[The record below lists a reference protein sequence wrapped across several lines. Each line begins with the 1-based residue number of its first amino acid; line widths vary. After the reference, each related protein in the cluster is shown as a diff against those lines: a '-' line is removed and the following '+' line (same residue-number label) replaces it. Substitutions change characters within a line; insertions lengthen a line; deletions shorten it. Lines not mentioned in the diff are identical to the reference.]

1 VSVLNGTT
9 VAGLA
14 RTVADQLSK
23 GGDRIG
29 VVTNAPTQ
37 QQTTTTVYYT
47 PGARSKANAVA
58 QTIGAGPNAVQAID
72 PVTQTVARGA
82 TVVVVVGSDRQGK

>member
-1 VSVLNGTT
+1 VAVLNGTT

-14 RTVADQLSK
+14 RTVADQLTK

-37 QQTTTTVYYT
+37 QQTITTVYYT
-47 PGARSKANAVA
+47 PGARSQATAVA
-58 QTIGAGPNAVQAID
+58 QTIGAGPNAVQPID
-72 PVTQTVARGA
+72 AVTQTVGRAA
-82 TVVVVVGSDRQGK
+82 AVVVVVGADRQGK